1 MGGRMKIQLAM
12 LGLSLAVALIACPS
26 NQEQKPTPIET
37 GAGASKTILG
47 LLEVSLDGLGEGGTP
62 TASARFVNPQ
72 AFGSRLGTQAVTS
85 YPYYTDTN
93 LAFIRRQVSF
103 VDFNDSAATADI
115 NTTGATRYLSATFT
129 LVNNTA
135 TNFNNL
141 IFHAVSLPG
150 TTIGGT
156 GFSTVQRGDGTLETS
171 PAVVQKILPTAG
183 MGLTQTGVAPISGLG
198 DLQWLIQNFA
208 EGATVESQ
216 AAAFVPPL
224 NVLALDYGFVARNSS
239 GGRPLSTGGSRGQVT
254 FSYKL
259 PKINP
264 RNANPFGFVIYYV
277 VTNQTLTYASQAVE
291 EHGDTFLNNS
301 LAFITDGVRVVPG
314 SRLLY
319 REDLTSMSNSNNC
332 DSDTDIRVA
341 RPDAIVANN
350 VYYPFPEKLG
360 GINEPDCFFGASGRR
375 AVTLGSNDTVAAVAS
390 FGSSF
395 YVAGTTSTNGND
407 FAVWKVNSAGKSDT
421 SFDTDG
427 KVEIDFAAGSNDQAF
442 AIVVDSSGKVI
453 VAGVSNN
460 DFAVIRLNTN
470 GTLDNTFDTDGKF
483 TVNTGSVDTAYGV
496 TIDGG
501 GRIVA
506 AGSSFIGSSADFSL
520 IRLNPGGTLDTSFST
535 DGIASDTFGSN
546 DIGTSVAIDGNGRI
560 VVGGYTDINNATTGP
575 NDMGVMRFLATGAL
589 DTTFSGD
596 GRQTIDFSNDDRAW
610 SVAVYPN
617 TDVTNGGKVVL
628 AGQWAGFAPD
638 YAVARLD
645 SSGNL
650 DTTFSGDGKFNTT
663 FGAPTFGGAEF
674 ARSVLID
681 AAGKLYVGGYTDAGA
696 SPDNF
701 GLIRL
706 DGVGALDTTFSGDG
720 KEIYDMNATDDE
732 AYGMAINTNFDLGI
746 AGTSVSASSDF
757 QMIVIEE

>member
-1 MGGRMKIQLAM
+1 MKIQLAM
-12 LGLSLAVALIACPS
+12 LGLTLAAALIACPS
-26 NQEQKPTPIET
+26 NQQEKPTPIET
-37 GAGASKTILG
+37 GAGASKNILG
-47 LLEVSLDGLGEGGTP
+47 LLEVSLEGMGEGGTP
-62 TASARFVNPQ
+62 TASAKFVNPQ
-72 AFGSRLGTQAVTS
+72 AFGSRLGTRAVTS
-85 YPYYTDTN
+85 FPYYTDTN
-93 LAFIRRQVSF
+93 LAFTRRQVSF

-115 NTTGATRYLSATFT
+115 NTTGATRYLAATFN
-129 LVNNTA
+129 LVNNTP
-135 TNFNNL
+135 TTFNNL

-171 PAVVQKILPTAG
+171 PAVVQKILPSAS

-198 DLQWLIQNFA
+198 DLQWLIRGSA
-208 EGATVESQ
+208 EGTTVEAQ

-224 NVLALDYGFVARNSS
+224 NVLALDYGFVARNNV
-239 GGRPLSTGGSRGQVT
+239 GGRSLATGGGTGQVT

-291 EHGDTFLNNS
+291 EHGGTLLNS
-301 LAFITDGVRVVPG
+301 SAAFTTDGVRVVPG

-319 REDLTSMSNSNNC
+319 REDLVSVSDVNNC

-350 VYYPFPEKLG
+350 IYYPFLEKLG
-360 GINEPDCFFGASGRR
+360 GFNEPDCVFGASGRR
-375 AVTLGSNDTVAAVAS
+375 AVTFGSNDTAAAVAS
-390 FGSSF
+390 FGSNF

-407 FAVWKVNSAGKSDT
+407 FAVWKINSAGKSDT
-421 SFDTDG
+421 TFDTDG
-427 KVEIDFAAGSNDQAF
+427 KVEIDFAASSNDQAF
-442 AIVVDSSGKVI
+442 AITVDSSGKVI

-460 DFAVIRLNTN
+460 DIALIRLNTN

-483 TVNTGSVDTAYGV
+483 TVNIGGTDTAYAV

-506 AGSSFIGSSADFSL
+506 AGSSFIGANANFSVV
-520 IRLNPGGTLDTSFST
+520 RLNAGGTLDSSFDS
-535 DGIASDTFGSN
+535 DGTNSVSFGLN

-589 DTTFSGD
+589 DTSFSGD
-596 GRQTIDFSNDDRAW
+596 GRQTIDFGNDDRAW

-617 TDVTNGGKVVL
+617 TDVNNGGKVVL
-628 AGQWAGFAPD
+628 AGQWDGGSSD

-663 FGAPTFGGAEF
+663 FGAPTFGGAEY

-696 SPDNF
+696 NPDNF

-732 AYGMAINTNFDLGI
+732 AYGMAINTNLDLGI
-746 AGTSVSASSDF
+746 AGTNVSGSSDF

>member
-1 MGGRMKIQLAM
+1 MKIQLAM
-12 LGLSLAVALIACPS
+12 LGLTLAAALIACPS
-26 NQEQKPTPIET
+26 NQQEKPTPIET

-47 LLEVSLDGLGEGGTP
+47 LLEVSLDGIGEGGTP
-62 TASARFVNPQ
+62 TASARFINPQ
-72 AFGSRLGTQAVTS
+72 AFGSRLGTRAVTS
-85 YPYYTDTN
+85 FPYYTDTN
-93 LAFIRRQVSF
+93 LAFTRRQVSF
-103 VDFNDSAATADI
+103 VDFNDSAATNNI
-115 NTTGATRYLSATFT
+115 NTTGATRYLAATFN
-129 LVNNTA
+129 LVNNTP
-135 TNFNNL
+135 TTFNNL

-156 GFSTVQRGDGTLETS
+156 GFSTVQRGDGTLETN
-171 PAVVQKILPTAG
+171 PAVVQKILPSAS

-198 DLQWLIQNFA
+198 DLQWLVQGSA
-208 EGATVESQ
+208 EGTTVEAQ
-216 AAAFVPPL
+216 AAAFPVPL
-224 NVLALDYGFVARNSS
+224 SVLALDYGFVARNNV
-239 GGRPLSTGGSRGQVT
+239 GGRTLATGGGTGQVT

-264 RNANPFGFVIYYV
+264 RNLNPFGFVIYYV

-291 EHGDTFLNNS
+291 EHGDTFLNS
-301 LAFITDGVRVVPG
+301 SAAFTTDGTRVVAG

-319 REDLTSMSNSNNC
+319 REDLTSVSNSNNC

-341 RPDAIVANN
+341 RPDSITN
-350 VYYPFPEKLG
+350 VYYPFAEKLG
-360 GINEPDCFFGASGRR
+360 GLNEPDCLFGASGRR
-375 AVTLGSNDTVAAVAS
+375 ATTFGSIDTAAAVAS
-390 FGSSF
+390 FGNSF

-421 SFDTDG
+421 TFSTDG
-427 KVEIDFAAGSNDQAF
+427 KVEIDFAASSNDQAH

-483 TVNTGSVDTAYGV
+483 TVNVAGTDTAYGV

-506 AGSSFIGSSADFSL
+506 AGSSFIGASANFAV
-520 IRLNPGGTLDTSFST
+520 IRLNTGGSLDTSFDT
-535 DGIASDTFGSN
+535 DGITETTFGLN
-546 DIGTSVAIDGNGRI
+546 DFGTSVAIDGNGRI
-560 VVGGYTDINNATTGP
+560 VVGGYTDVNNATTGP
-575 NDMGVMRFLATGAL
+575 NDMGVVRFLATGAL
-589 DTTFSGD
+589 DTSFSGD
-596 GRQTIDFSNDDRAW
+596 GRQTIDFGNDDRAW

-617 TDVTNGGKVVL
+617 TDVNNGGKVVL
-628 AGQWAGFAPD
+628 AGQWDGGSSD

-663 FGAPTFGGAEF
+663 FGAGAFGGAEF

-681 AAGKLYVGGYTDAGA
+681 STGRLYVGGYTDAGVN
-696 SPDNF
+696 PDNF

-706 DGVGALDTTFSGDG
+706 DGVGALDTTFSVDG

-732 AYGMAINTNFDLGI
+732 AYGMAINSNFDLGI
-746 AGTSVSASSDF
+746 AGTLVNASSDF